1 MSDNASQNKQKEII
15 DFLKRYIKSTL
26 HSVTWDIEGEQV
38 RNIYIYIYIT
48 DIHIVN
54 VVIKR

>member
-26 HSVTWDIEGEQV
+26 HSVTWDIEGEEV
-38 RNIYIYIYIT
+38 RNIYTT

-54 VVIKR
+54 IVIKR

>member
-38 RNIYIYIYIT
+38 RNIYIYIYIQL
-48 DIHIVN
+48 IFILLM
-54 VVIKR
+54 